1 MNWDDF
7 ESEHNTAVQVI
18 MMVVISLL
26 MALIIFLMPLIYVLL
41 FQPSMNDIPT
51 PLFKRLR

>member
-26 MALIIFLMPLIYVLL
+26 MPLIYVLV